1 MENYVTIGALA
12 IIIALGVAATV
23 KHFKGEGGCCGG
35 GSGYK
40 PRKKKL
46 AGIRYR
52 KIFKVDGM
60 RCAHCKAR
68 VEEVVNDVPGIVGRV
83 DLKKGELLVS
93 YAAEVADEIV
103 KSRIERV
110 GYTVSE
116 IREVL
121 RLPGEGRTK

>member
-35 GSGYK
+35 GSYK

-46 AGIRYR
+46 AGVRYR
-52 KIFKVDGM
+52 KIFKINGM

-68 VEEVVNDVPGIVGRV
+68 VEESVNDVPGIAGRA
-83 DLKKGELLVS
+83 DLKKGALLVS
-93 YAAEVADEIV
+93 YAEDVDDALLKA
-103 KSRIERV
+103 RIERA
-110 GYTVSE
+110 GYTVIE
-116 IREVL
+116 IREAWHG
-121 RLPGEGRTK
+121 PGEGRTK